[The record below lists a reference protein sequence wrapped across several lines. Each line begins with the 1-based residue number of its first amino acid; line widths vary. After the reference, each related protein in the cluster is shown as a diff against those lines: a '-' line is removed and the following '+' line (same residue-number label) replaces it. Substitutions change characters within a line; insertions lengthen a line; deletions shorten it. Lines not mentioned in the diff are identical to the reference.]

1 MLFTWS
7 EEDPSNTKILEGGT
21 TFRWVEMQNDRE
33 GMKTGERQKQKCNM
47 GSSVLFIGVNNYILA
62 EFSQL

>member
-1 MLFTWS
+1 
-7 EEDPSNTKILEGGT
+7 
-21 TFRWVEMQNDRE
+21 MQNDRE

-47 GSSVLFIGVNNYILA
+47 GSAVLFIGVNNYILA